1 MGLALADGEAPRET
15 ESGRRR
21 AGPASFAECG

>member
-15 ESGRRR
+15 ESGRHPV
-21 AGPASFAECG
+21 GPASFAKSG